1 MSPTP
6 PTSADME
13 TVRHRLATLEATL
26 QSVAASLSALVRLE
40 QHHAD
45 TREALDRAF
54 KAIARQGERQD
65 AQHAALGQRITEVDE
80 QVPDRLAERLEK
92 LEHRVPL
99 WNLTTGWVLAFTL
112 GAACLVFAAVGAM
125 VMDRPR
131 EPTQQATPALPRV
144 L

>member
-1 MSPTP
+1 MDTI
-6 PTSADME
+6 
-13 TVRHRLATLEATL
+13 RHRLSTLEATL

-45 TREALDRAF
+45 TRAALDRAF
-54 KAIARQGERQD
+54 KAIQAQAERLE
-65 AQHAALGQRITEVDE
+65 AAHTALGQRIAQVDE
-80 QVPDRLAERLEK
+80 QVPDRLAERLERI
-92 LEHRVPL
+92 EGRVPL
-99 WNLTTGWVLAFTL
+99 WNLTTGWVLAFTV

-131 EPTQQATPALPRV
+131 EPTQQTTPAVPRV